1 MKNEKL
7 VIVTIVV
14 IIITIFSTLV
24 FNDSRALTAY
34 NHANRVE
41 NNSMDVLI
49 IETPEDESNN
59 DEQVFDNVENVF
71 GIALE
76 EVTNEEIESVTT
88 KATEEETNAEVL
100 ASTEPEVETKVEE
113 EAKTKDPEKYSMP
126 YYIEVNIRQNVVN
139 IYVQGSGDNHDV
151 PYKAMACST
160 GTYTPKA
167 GSVYKITN
175 YRNRW
180 NLMKGGVYAQYAV
193 QIVGN
198 ILFHS
203 VPYTKKNNHSLEYWE
218 YDKLG
223 TKASLGCIRLTTED
237 AKWMFENV
245 EPGTLVLFY
254 ENDDP
259 GPLGKPVTQKIS
271 DNVELRGWDPT
282 DDVPENPWKTHSPE
296 EPIKQEEIDKE
307 VISNPETEETIDIIN
322 DSFEENIIIE
332 DVASTYEFED
342 EIEQLNAVYSSL
354 SNEE

>member
-71 GIALE
+71 GITLE
-76 EVTNEEIESVTT
+76 EATNEEAESVTI
-88 KATEEETNAEVL
+88 KATEEETKA
-100 ASTEPEVETKVEE
+100 
-113 EAKTKDPEKYSMP
+113 KDPNKYSMP

-307 VISNPETEETIDIIN
+307 VISNPEAEETIDIIN

-342 EIEQLNAVYSSL
+342 EIEQLNAVYNGL
-354 SNEE
+354 ND